1 MLHHF
6 RHCTHTLAPPH
17 LVETLCAGE
26 SCSEESGREIG
37 RDDSVLLPFPRG
49 PLRGPVFLRFPCN
62 QGCCARAPYSS
73 ARLFQRVC
81 KRCPYRLGPASASR
95 RPLQL
100 HWHCPRPDEG
110 VDEQIAEFF
119 FREKLPSE
127 GFALQETWHMHGA
140 RRGRIAGPT
149 APSARFAAGKPGPKS
164 WFEARTGCLA
174 ARAPGCAVRN
184 AEPLRVGEQDALGV
198 LRSRRSRAGRGR
210 WWGHGAAAK

>member
-37 RDDSVLLPFPRG
+37 RDDRVLLPFPRG

-62 QGCCARAPYSS
+62 QSCCARAPYSS

-81 KRCPYRLGPASASR
+81 KRCPYRLGPPSASR

-100 HWHCPRPDEG
+100 LALPSARPDDG
-110 VDEQIAEFF
+110 VEEQIAEFF
-119 FREKLPSE
+119 FRVTAKICLGLCPSRDMAHAWSTPRAHRWAHSTVRE
-127 GFALQETWHMHGA
+127 VRRGGA
-140 RRGRIAGPT
+140 RA
-149 APSARFAAGKPGPKS
+149 
-164 WFEARTGCLA
+164 
-174 ARAPGCAVRN
+174 
-184 AEPLRVGEQDALGV
+184 
-198 LRSRRSRAGRGR
+198 
-210 WWGHGAAAK
+210 